1 MKTEFFWGASTAA
14 NQVEGAWNVD
24 GKGTSVI
31 DVLAQTE
38 HFREETDGVLENRY
52 YSSHQAVD
60 FYHHYEEDIAMMAEM
75 GINSYRMSI
84 AWTRIYPTGL
94 EEKPNEAGLAFYDK
108 VFDLL
113 AKYDIEPIVTISHY
127 EPPFELAKRGG
138 WSKREMITHYLKYC
152 QTIFERYKTKVKYWI
167 TFNEINCMLVPFG
180 IMTAGGVF
188 SSIKSP
194 ENTLQLRLQ
203 CLHHQFVA
211 SAKAVQL
218 AKTINSDFKIG
229 CMIASMLSYPLT
241 PNPEDIRLSDKENLI
256 KNMFCS
262 DVMIKGKYPYYIK
275 EYFSEH
281 HIQLDMEDDDL
292 EIIKEG
298 TVDFYACSYYM
309 SSCIGYDSSADK
321 VGGNL
326 LSGLRNP
333 YLKES
338 EFGWQ
343 IDPKGMEIFLH
354 RVYDRYELPIM
365 IVENGLG
372 ARDELV
378 DGQVHDSYRIAY
390 LKEHIK
396 ALKHVIEEGVDVLG
410 YLPWSAIDLMALST
424 GTIDKR
430 YGFIYVDVDS
440 EGAGSLKRYRKD
452 SFYWYK
458 NVIASNGEKLE

>member
-1 MKTEFFWGASTAA
+1 MRNAFLWGASTAA

-60 FYHHYEEDIAMMAEM
+60 FYHHCEEDIAMMAEM

-108 VFDLL
+108 VFNLL

-241 PNPEDIRLSDKENLI
+241 PKLLQFSRSFFVRLISFK
-256 KNMFCS
+256 
-262 DVMIKGKYPYYIK
+262 
-275 EYFSEH
+275 
-281 HIQLDMEDDDL
+281 
-292 EIIKEG
+292 IIK
-298 TVDFYACSYYM
+298 F
-309 SSCIGYDSSADK
+309 DK
-321 VGGNL
+321 IIRQFNCT
-326 LSGLRNP
+326 SKIRMN
-333 YLKES
+333 S
-338 EFGWQ
+338 
-343 IDPKGMEIFLH
+343 
-354 RVYDRYELPIM
+354 
-365 IVENGLG
+365 
-372 ARDELV
+372 
-378 DGQVHDSYRIAY
+378 
-390 LKEHIK
+390 
-396 ALKHVIEEGVDVLG
+396 
-410 YLPWSAIDLMALST
+410 
-424 GTIDKR
+424 
-430 YGFIYVDVDS
+430 
-440 EGAGSLKRYRKD
+440 
-452 SFYWYK
+452 
-458 NVIASNGEKLE
+458 

>member
-1 MKTEFFWGASTAA
+1 MKNDFFWGASTAA
-14 NQVEGAWNVD
+14 NQVEGGWNQD
-24 GKGTSVI
+24 GKGVSVI

-38 HFREETDGVLENRY
+38 HFRQETDGVKAGYY

-60 FYHHYEEDIAMMAEM
+60 FYHHYEQDIAMMAEM
-75 GINSYRMSI
+75 GLNSYRMSI
-84 AWTRIYPTGL
+84 AWTRIF
-94 EEKPNEAGLAFYDK
+94 PNGVEDEPNKAGLAFYDK

-113 AKYDIEPIVTISHY
+113 AKYGIEPIVTISHY

-138 WSKREMITHYLKYC
+138 WSRRNMIDSYLKYC
-152 QTIFERYKTKVKYWI
+152 QTIFEHYKNKVKYWI
-167 TFNEINCMLVPFG
+167 TFNEINCLLVPFG

-218 AKTINSDFKIG
+218 AKSINPDFQVG
-229 CMIASMLSYPLT
+229 CMIASMLNYPLT
-241 PNPEDIRLSDKENLI
+241 PNPEDVRLADKENLI

-262 DVMIKGKYPYYIK
+262 DVMIRGRYPYYIK
-275 EYFSEH
+275 EYFAEN
-281 HIQLDMEDDDL
+281 HIQLDIL
-292 EIIKEG
+292 EGDENILKNG
-298 TVDFYACSYYM
+298 TVDFYSCSYYM
-309 SSCIGYDSSADK
+309 SSCIGINPNAETVS
-321 VGGNL
+321 GNL
-326 LSGLRNP
+326 LSGLKNP
-333 YLKES
+333 YLTES

-354 RVYDRYELPIM
+354 RVYDRYQLPIM

-372 ARDELV
+372 AKDELV
-378 DGQVHDSYRIAY
+378 DGKIHDDYRIAY
-390 LKEHIK
+390 LREHIK
-396 ALKHVIEEGVDVLG
+396 SLKKIISQGVDVIG

-440 EGAGSLKRYRKD
+440 QGNGSFRRYRKD
-452 SFYWYK
+452 SFFWYK
-458 NVIASNGEKLE
+458 KVIASKGEDLE